1 MHGLL
6 RLSVLLAIT
15 FLSVNTHLHSC
26 VVVCVCTVYNAK
38 KWSLHIFHV
47 LI

>member
-6 RLSVLLAIT
+6 RLSVLFAVT
-15 FLSVNTHLHSC
+15 FLSVNTHLHSF

-38 KWSLHIFHV
+38 NWALHIFHI
-47 LI
+47 LL